1 MKSMRFLDTGDSA
14 CYLVVDV
21 LNDGSAS
28 IHGWNPHIDDFTGI
42 DLSPGDV
49 AELAA
54 VLNEA
59 VKR

>member
-1 MKSMRFLDTGDSA
+1 MKNLRFLDTGDAS
-14 CYLVVDV
+14 CYLVVSV

-28 IHGWNPHIDDFTGI
+28 IHGWNDNADGFTGI

-54 VLNEA
+54 VLAES